1 MATLVGLT
9 VARKMSR
16 GLAARPSMFSEYGVQ
31 LSRGFRALKVWMS
44 LKAYGAAKY
53 GRLIE
58 QNVEQAHL
66 LGRRVD
72 AEPELQRLAPVSLNI
87 TRFRYVCRGAPE
99 ARLDAWNR
107 ELLCRL
113 HESGVAVPSYTTL
126 EGRYCLRVCF
136 NNHPPKIIVR
146 AAGGGRTS
154 AQGPHPLWPWGA
166 RAAVREPSGSH
177 CAPGLNAEFQKSMEY
192 LSGSG
197 IRAAWMAYLRQ
208 RSGRCLGEHS
218 GAR

>member
-1 MATLVGLT
+1 
-9 VARKMSR
+9 
-16 GLAARPSMFSEYGVQ
+16 
-31 LSRGFRALKVWMS
+31 MS

-87 TRFRYVCRGAPE
+87 TCFRYVGRGAPE

-136 NNHPPKIIVR
+136 NNHRTRREDLELFVQEVLRLGREI
-146 AAGGGRTS
+146 AG
-154 AQGPHPLWPWGA
+154 
-166 RAAVREPSGSH
+166 
-177 CAPGLNAEFQKSMEY
+177 AE
-192 LSGSG
+192 
-197 IRAAWMAYLRQ
+197 A
-208 RSGRCLGEHS
+208 
-218 GAR
+218 